1 VNAVP
6 AANIRD
12 GDDFLIAPSRFAF
25 RHRFRTYALEK
36 SNAEDHC
43 IEEGIAGYLRLCLT
57 T

>member
-36 SNAEDHC
+36 RDAEDHC